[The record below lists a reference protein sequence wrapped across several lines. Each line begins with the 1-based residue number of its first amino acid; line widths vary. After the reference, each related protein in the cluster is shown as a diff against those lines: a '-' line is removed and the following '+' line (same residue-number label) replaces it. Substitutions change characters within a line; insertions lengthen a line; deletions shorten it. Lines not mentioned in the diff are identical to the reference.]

1 MNEPLDTTI
10 PPARPPRS
18 RLTMADLARMAGVSK
33 ITVSR
38 ALSGSPLV
46 NARTRERIR
55 KLASTHGYALNV
67 TARNLRLRRSH
78 TVAVIVEMPPSSERP
93 MSGPYPLELLGGIT
107 QEATSAGYSVLLS
120 ARHGSITPATQAAD
134 GVILLGQGAHEDA
147 VHEVERWG
155 LPMVVWGAQAG
166 SAGHVVVGS
175 DNRAAGAAVARH
187 FIGLGRRRPWFVGD
201 LDYAENAERFAG
213 FASALAE
220 AGIEPVQIGGVGF
233 TAPASAQ
240 AIRVQLAGDRS
251 HRPDALFACSDLLAI
266 GALSALREKGL
277 RVPAD
282 VSVVGYD
289 DTPLGAGLVPA
300 LSSVHQNLHRAG
312 ILLADKLLALIEGKP
327 AASEMLPARLVV
339 RGT

>member
-1 MNEPLDTTI
+1 MNAASNP
-10 PPARPPRS
+10 PPRPARN

-38 ALSGSPLV
+38 ALSDSPLV

-55 KLASTHGYALNV
+55 ELAGTHGYALNV

-107 QEATSAGYSVLLS
+107 QELTSAGYSVLLS

-147 VHEVERWG
+147 VHQVERWG
-155 LPMVVWGAQAG
+155 LPMVVWGAQSG
-166 SAGHVVVGS
+166 GDGHVVVGS
-175 DNRAAGAAVARH
+175 DNRESGAEVARH
-187 FIGLGRRRPWFVGD
+187 FLALGRLRPWFVGD

-213 FASALAE
+213 FAAVLAE
-220 AGIEPVQIGGVGF
+220 QGIEPVQVGGVGF
-233 TAPASAQ
+233 TAPASAE
-240 AIRVQLAGDRS
+240 AIRAQLAGDRS
-251 HRPDALFACSDLLAI
+251 HPDALFACSDLLAI
-266 GALSALREKGL
+266 GALNALGEKGL

-282 VSVVGYD
+282 VSVIGYD

-300 LSSVHQNLHRAG
+300 LSSVHQNLHHAG
-312 ILLADKLLALIEGKP
+312 VLLAGKLLALIEGRP